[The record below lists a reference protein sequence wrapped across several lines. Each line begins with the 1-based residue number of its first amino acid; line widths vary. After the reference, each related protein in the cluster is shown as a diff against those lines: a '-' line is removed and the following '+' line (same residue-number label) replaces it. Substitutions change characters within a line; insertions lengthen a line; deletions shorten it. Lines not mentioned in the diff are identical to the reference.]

1 MTNALIQ
8 QSADLANRPD
18 SMLVT
23 TIPTVPGYRITEVKG
38 IVRGNTVR
46 ARNVGRDIIAVFKS
60 LVGGEIAEYTKLMAE
75 SREQALDR
83 MRAEAYRAM
92 GQDWAA
98 EADLNAV
105 ASITRARLNEA
116 EQSLGRGGGGQPAV
130 SAPVTVSAAASPAR
144 TPNRFAKPKSSP
156 LQSPIILATGAIT
169 IVGVLGTVVVMILF

>member
-23 TIPTVPGYRITEVKG
+23 TTPTVPGYKVTAVKG

-83 MRAEAYRAM
+83 IRAEAVARGA
-92 GQDWAA
+92 
-98 EADLNAV
+98 NAV
-105 ASITRARLNEA
+105 IGVEFVTAMVMQGASEILVVGT
-116 EQSLGRGGGGQPAV
+116 AV
-130 SAPVTVSAAASPAR
+130 
-144 TPNRFAKPKSSP
+144 
-156 LQSPIILATGAIT
+156 
-169 IVGVLGTVVVMILF
+169 VLEPEES

>member
-1 MTNALIQ
+1 MFSEA
-8 QSADLANRPD
+8 
-18 SMLVT
+18 
-23 TIPTVPGYRITEVKG
+23 
-38 IVRGNTVR
+38 
-46 ARNVGRDIIAVFKS
+46 IAVFPQFEPS
-60 LVGGEIAEYTKLMAE
+60 Y
-75 SREQALDR
+75 R

-169 IVGVLGTVVVMILF
+169 IVGVLGAVVVMILF